1 LSDIYDRRD
10 ALDALVVNVAWQ
22 QMVAEMRER
31 QEAIVRSM
39 VSEQSTDAERSHLAV
54 EYRMIETF
62 IAWPN
67 DYRQALEGVQE

>member
-1 LSDIYDRRD
+1 MSDIYDRRD

-31 QEAIVRSM
+31 QEAIVRSI
-39 VSEQSTDAERSHLAV
+39 VAEQTTAAERDHLAV

-62 IAWPN
+62 IDWPN
-67 DYRQALEGVQE
+67 DYRLALEGVQ

>member
-1 LSDIYDRRD
+1 MSDIYDRRD

-39 VSEQSTDAERSHLAV
+39 VAEQSTAAERDHLAV

-62 IAWPN
+62 IDWPN
-67 DYRQALEGVQE
+67 DYRMALEGAQE